1 MRALS
6 LSLILAFTLTL
17 SGVSVAGSSDT
28 NGVPHAGLFQMTPLQ
43 PVVMAS
49 R

>member
-17 SGVSVAGSSDT
+17 SGVSMAGSSDC
-28 NGVPHAGLFQMTPLQ
+28 VPSAGMFAFNTKI
-43 PVVMAS
+43 AS
-49 R
+49 N

>member
-6 LSLILAFTLTL
+6 LSPVLAFTLTL
-17 SGVSVAGSSDT
+17 SGVSIAGSSDN
-28 NGVPHAGLFQMTPLQ
+28 NGVPHAGLFQMTPSQ

>member
-1 MRALS
+1 MRALG

-17 SGVSVAGSSDT
+17 SGVSVAGSTD
-28 NGVPHAGLFQMTPLQ
+28 NGVPHAGLFQLNLSQ
-43 PVVMAS
+43 PVAMAS